1 MIANNYNKRIFNFR
15 KAIELKRIISSILLF
30 LAVSS
35 QLGTY
40 IVYELQQKLNKENI
54 AQAMAKKMPEDE
66 LVKIKYSQAIQW
78 EEAGKEFY
86 LGGTFYD
93 IVKTQKI
100 KGETWFYCISDTM
113 ESQLYNKYT
122 ASLNTNTE
130 SIPLNK
136 ENKQMLKFSLSY
148 FILYPTTEALALP
161 TLNKRYFNS
170 MGQETLSIALPINAP
185 PPKLV

>member
-1 MIANNYNKRIFNFR
+1 MKRITSF
-15 KAIELKRIISSILLF
+15 ILL
-30 LAVSS
+30 LLVLGS

-40 IVYELQQKLNKENI
+40 IVYVVQEELNKENI

-78 EEAGKEFY
+78 KEAGKEFY

-93 IVKTQKI
+93 VVKTQKI

-113 ESQLYNKYT
+113 ESQLYNKYS

-130 SIPLNK
+130 SVPLNK
-136 ENKQMLKFSLSY
+136 ENKQLLKFSFTY
-148 FILYPTTEALALP
+148 FILYPTTEAIALL
-161 TLNKRYFNS
+161 TLNKWYFNS
-170 MGQETLSIALPINAP
+170 MVQETLSIALPINAP